1 VPILDVNALF
11 ELASKGPSA
20 RVGPVVERRQASRVS
35 RVLVV
40 EDSLVAGELQKNIL
54 VAAGYETEIAV
65 DGVEAIE
72 CLRRTEWDLVI
83 ADVDMPRMDGFELT
97 RRIRTDDQ
105 FREIPVIIVTSRDTA
120 DDRRRGFEVGADAY
134 VMKRE
139 FDQAQLLETVRRL
152 IGRGTRQDAHA

>member
-1 VPILDVNALF
+1 
-11 ELASKGPSA
+11 
-20 RVGPVVERRQASRVS
+20 
-35 RVLVV
+35 VLVV